1 MKSAYDEK
9 VEETQ
14 EDPNTTPEQ
23 QEALNSAQDDFSGDL
38 DDYIE
43 KSNDLDVQVPIPD
56 ADTCIAYLGDA
67 AIQGTPAWYLHQ
79 IFNIIKYGSI
89 ILCLVLTIIEYVKA
103 AASNDDNAIK
113 KASQK
118 TLKRIIITIILF
130 IAPTFIEFILDLLG
144 ITGSCMPV

>member
-1 MKSAYDEK
+1 M
-9 VEETQ
+9 
-14 EDPNTTPEQ
+14 
-23 QEALNSAQDDFSGDL
+23 
-38 DDYIE
+38 
-43 KSNDLDVQVPIPD
+43 
-56 ADTCIAYLGDA
+56 
-67 AIQGTPAWYLHQ
+67 
-79 IFNIIKYGSI
+79 
-89 ILCLVLTIIEYVKA
+89 CLVLTIIEYVKA